1 MSRVVITPMRRWVT
15 TPMSMLL
22 HALCLCLQGFTQD
35 IITTTEKMDTETVV
49 KMVTEVPGEAQGE
62 VGYLNCQSNH

>member
-1 MSRVVITPMRRWVT
+1 
-15 TPMSMLL
+15 
-22 HALCLCLQGFTQD
+22 
-35 IITTTEKMDTETVV
+35 MDTETVV